1 MNPSDESLPSRSEKI
16 WRKETMDAC
25 MKIYGGTT
33 LNKDQ
38 VMFGML
44 DSLTSQFKSKILTDT
59 ILGQRST

>member
-1 MNPSDESLPSRSEKI
+1 
-16 WRKETMDAC
+16 